1 MFGGVCVCG
10 GVNFS
15 YGGRKNSYSERK
27 YLSRA
32 AREPFCA
39 VGQNLLENHTSP
51 ENFYVHR
58 LSLNRHVSTPS
69 YLACTVHKF

>member
-1 MFGGVCVCG
+1 MWIFYFG
-10 GVNFS
+10 
-15 YGGRKNSYSERK
+15 YGGRKNNYEQRK
-27 YLSRA
+27 FNLSRA

-39 VGQNLLENHTSP
+39 VGQNLLENHTFP
-51 ENFYVHR
+51 ESFYVHR